1 MELHSV
7 VLIMLMLFARQI
19 LDMSRSIELYLGA
32 GNNPMDWD
40 DQGMSSDSSDAWN
53 EAIGRPAEGTNV
65 FRNWNMTSGTRANH
79 TMVYFATDQKRV
91 HKPTLYNRTNPHAQ
105 ARRRSTAPLPPP
117 QPANPHTPRTRKRP

>member
-40 DQGMSSDSSDAWN
+40 DQGMSSD
-53 EAIGRPAEGTNV
+53 
-65 FRNWNMTSGTRANH
+65 
-79 TMVYFATDQKRV
+79 
-91 HKPTLYNRTNPHAQ
+91 
-105 ARRRSTAPLPPP
+105 
-117 QPANPHTPRTRKRP
+117 